1 MKFHAIGDSSP
12 PNSLLKQE
20 GLQLAEASF
29 REKKKSPQKK
39 TNQSKSP
46 QTFTQLSPRPV
57 VLLHQHPVKVRP
69 LGQLAA
75 GPLS

>member
-29 REKKKSPQKK
+29 REKKQKK
-39 TNQSKSP
+39 NNQSKSP